1 MNYKK
6 NDKTIQLYHIT
17 EEPSFEPTESYNTS
31 FTFIPSYYPSFY
43 PSFYQTISPYMI
55 YITRQDNHDY
65 TEVILIVVF
74 SSLASVLFIL
84 VILWYKYNRKKN
96 STKHFSI
103 KSNSKETLDDNFG
116 TLFVLDDI

>member
-1 MNYKK
+1 MKYKK

-17 EEPSFEPTESYNTS
+17 EEPSFEPTESYNNS
-31 FTFIPSYYPSFY
+31 FTFIPSFY
-43 PSFYQTISPYMI
+43 PSYYQTISPYMI
-55 YITRQDNHDY
+55 YITSQDNHY

-84 VILWYKYNRKKN
+84 FILWYKYNRKKN
-96 STKHFSI
+96 STKSFSI

-116 TLFVLDDI
+116 TLFILDDI